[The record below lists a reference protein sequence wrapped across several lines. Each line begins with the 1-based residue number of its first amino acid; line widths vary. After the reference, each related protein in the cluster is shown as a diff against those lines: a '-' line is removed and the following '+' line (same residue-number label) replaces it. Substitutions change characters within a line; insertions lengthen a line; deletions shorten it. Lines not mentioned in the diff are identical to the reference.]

1 MFSRIFCFLY
11 FSPEKY
17 NVTTKTGT
25 EPFSGTLDIIQMKL
39 LGTVCK
45 TYWIELNGA
54 GTDVF
59 HAEQEDILSG
69 YLTPMGDVSNN
80 NNNDDDD
87 DNNNNN
93 DNEKLLWV
101 YFYFIYIYV

>member
-1 MFSRIFCFLY
+1 
-11 FSPEKY
+11 
-17 NVTTKTGT
+17 
-25 EPFSGTLDIIQMKL
+25 MKL